1 MRKTLKERWHWALV
15 FSFLV
20 VETVVLLLLGDNIYA
35 SAHDNLELHVLDYH
49 LLKENGLFFAH
60 GVQIPI
66 LNGVSR
72 DFFFSEFHIYSLLF
86 MIFPS
91 CYAYILSVILKT
103 VAAVFFVWLLARD
116 VLKERYPKYE
126 PLVALV
132 GLAYG
137 LLPLYPMFSI
147 CFVSIPYL
155 IWILRRIC
163 GRKKGGFLLLFTY
176 PFFSYFTFFGMFI
189 LGYMVLYTIY
199 LALTKS
205 KNALKMAVSVIV
217 LTAGYMAFEYRLFG
231 VMLFFD
237 TATIRDTMIFDSY
250 NAFEFFKAVVEVF
263 CKSIFHAESVHGY
276 LVLPIVL
283 IYLVAALANCIRN
296 KRSAEFL
303 KNPVFLIVLAIMFN
317 CLVYGLYYLEPVRN
331 LIGFLIPPAKGL
343 QFSRTVFFN
352 PFLWYL
358 AFFMVLKQLYDKG
371 WIRISNVLAVA
382 AIAVALLSNTKYN
395 DLFQTAFNMTYKFVK
410 QKESNN
416 LSYREYFSTEL
427 FDEIKEDI
435 NYGGEKSV
443 AYGLDPGVLAYN
455 GIYTLDGVLSYYPLS
470 YKETFRRLIAPA
482 IDRPGNEAAKSYFD
496 DWGARAYL
504 VSGSGESVSQPLRN
518 YEISDK
524 NLYID
529 VAAFREL
536 GGTYIFSRIAP
547 DNAEEL
553 GLHPVETYVR
563 KDLPYT
569 IYLYSAIDE

>member
-1 MRKTLKERWHWALV
+1 MKDAMKKRWHWLFV
-15 FSFLV
+15 CSFLA
-20 VETVVLLLLGDNIYA
+20 VETVILLLLGDNIYA

-60 GVQIPI
+60 GAELPI

-72 DFFFSEFHIYSLLF
+72 DYFFSEFHIYSLLF
-86 MIFPS
+86 MLFPS
-91 CYAYILSVILKT
+91 CYAYILGVILKT
-103 VAAVFFVWLLARD
+103 AASVFFVWLLARD
-116 VLKERYPKYE
+116 ILKDRYQKYE

-137 LLPLYPMFSI
+137 LLPLYPMFAI

-163 GRKKGGFLLLFTY
+163 NRKRGGFLLLFTY

-189 LGYMVLYTIY
+189 LGYLLLYTIY

-205 KNALKMAVSVIV
+205 RNTLKMLVSVFV
-217 LTAGYMAFEYRLFG
+217 LAAGYMAFEYRLFY
-231 VMLFFD
+231 VMLFSGV
-237 TATIRDTMIFDSY
+237 ATIRDTMIFDSY
-250 NAFEFFKAVVEVF
+250 DAMEFFKAVGEVF
-263 CKSIFHAESVHGY
+263 YKGIFHAESVHRY
-276 LVLPIVL
+276 FVLPVVL
-283 IYLVAALANCIRN
+283 IYLAAVLGHSI
-296 KRSAEFL
+296 KKKSLPEFF
-303 KNPVFLIVLAIMFN
+303 KNPVFLILLAIVFN
-317 CLVYGLYYLEPVRN
+317 CVVYGLYYLEPVRN
-331 LIGFLIPPAKGL
+331 LVGFLAPPAKGL

-358 AFFMVLKQLYDKG
+358 AFFMVLKRIYDKG
-371 WIRISNVLAVA
+371 RLRSANVLALA
-382 AIAVALLSNTKYN
+382 AIAVVLLSNTKYN

-416 LSYREYFSTEL
+416 LSYREYFSTDL
-427 FDEIKEDI
+427 FDMIKEDI
-435 NYGGEKSV
+435 GYSGEKSA

-470 YKETFRRLIAPA
+470 YKETFRRIIAPA
-482 IDRPGNEAAKSYFD
+482 IDRPGNEAAKAYFD

-524 NLYID
+524 SLYID
-529 VAAFREL
+529 VEAFRAL
-536 GGTYIFSRIAP
+536 GGTYIFSRIAL
-547 DNAEEL
+547 DNADAL
-553 GLHPVETYVR
+553 GFHLVETYVCEG
-563 KDLPYT
+563 LPYT
-569 IYLYSAIDE
+569 IYLYNVSAA